1 MAAQI
6 EYLIAML
13 DSLQDLLVITMESLE
28 YLNRN
33 RDRGATSNSQ
43 GSRAKS
49 RTPSKP
55 LPSGLIPDFEVT
67 IVAGSQINFI
77 VLQGDTI
84 ITVTLF
90 LSMYG
95 NLENWLCL
103 YELIS

>member
-33 RDRGATSNSQ
+33 RDRGATSDSR

-67 IVAGSQINFI
+67 IAAGSEINFSVFKEGTI
-77 VLQGDTI
+77 NNSFSKYVLE
-84 ITVTLF
+84 F
-90 LSMYG
+90 ES
-95 NLENWLCL
+95 
-103 YELIS
+103 